1 MFLKEKDN
9 DSSSN
14 NNTNDTDTDDHHNL
28 EDMKDEYHQSDADT
42 KNDNLN
48 DSNSTNT
55 NNSNVNSTTSTI
67 MDWNN
72 DSVIMRDDDDHAE
85 TIVDNFFINIDRT
98 KDSSISLC
106 KLADLNFRLN
116 RAKKNSDEK
125 IQQQLDIER
134 KRNEDYSKDLAYRQ
148 EHMKN
153 YTDGTNETEIYA
165 FVRQLKVGLEK
176 GIIIVN
182 IIIIIIIVVVI
193 IIIII
198 SISRASQVY

>member
-1 MFLKEKDN
+1 MCIRDR
-9 DSSSN
+9 
-14 NNTNDTDTDDHHNL
+14 
-28 EDMKDEYHQSDADT
+28 
-42 KNDNLN
+42 
-48 DSNSTNT
+48 
-55 NNSNVNSTTSTI
+55 NSTTSTI

-134 KRNEDYSKDLAYRQ
+134 KRNEDYSKDLAHRQ

-153 YTDGTNETEIYA
+153 YIDGTNETEIYA

-176 GIIIVN
+176 GIIIHHHHHHC
-182 IIIIIIIVVVI
+182 
-193 IIIII
+193 
-198 SISRASQVY
+198 